1 MLINNNKFNQ
11 ITFFLSGNVEVKDLR
26 TGAIMHG
33 GATEF
38 NGVPYSNV
46 EGSSYFTVNEAEEN
60 VIRILVPTT
69 VNVDQQINN
78 KSFVDKYLSMVRNSY
93 NFKDIKTYNTVG
105 SWYSEELQKVV
116 EEKLRFEK
124 SSKIFSTP
132 PFSNASKDLLKKSMD
147 LAQKSGN
154 QSILFEHIFLSDLK
168 PE

>member
-38 NGVPYSNV
+38 NGIPYSNV
-46 EGSSYFTVNEAEEN
+46 QGSSYFTVNEAEEN

-78 KSFVDKYLSMVRNSY
+78 KSFVDKYLSMVKNSY
-93 NFKDIKTYNTVG
+93 NFKNIKTYNTVG

-116 EEKLRFEK
+116 YDYSTVIEISMKKIDENIINYFLNMGLKIK
-124 SSKIFSTP
+124 SDMTQEAVSVFI
-132 PFSNASKDLLKKSMD
+132 NKS
-147 LAQKSGN
+147 LA
-154 QSILFEHIFLSDLK
+154 IV
-168 PE
+168 

>member
-38 NGVPYSNV
+38 NGIPYSNI

-60 VIRILVPTT
+60 IIRILVPTT
-69 VNVDQQINN
+69 INIDQQINN
-78 KSFVDKYLSMVRNSY
+78 KSFVDKYLSMVKNSY
-93 NFKDIKTYNTVG
+93 NFKNIKTYNTVG

-116 EEKLRFEK
+116 YDYSTVIEISMKKIDENIINYFLDMGLKIK
-124 SSKIFSTP
+124 SDMTQEAVSVFI
-132 PFSNASKDLLKKSMD
+132 NKS
-147 LAQKSGN
+147 LA
-154 QSILFEHIFLSDLK
+154 IV
-168 PE
+168 

>member
-38 NGVPYSNV
+38 NGIPYSNV
-46 EGSSYFTVNEAEEN
+46 QGSSYFTVNEAEEN

-78 KSFVDKYLSMVRNSY
+78 KSFVDKYLSMIKNSY

-105 SWYSEELQKVV
+105 SWYSEELEKVV
-116 EEKLRFEK
+116 YDYSTVIEISMKKIDKNIINYFLDMGLKIK
-124 SSKIFSTP
+124 SDMTQEAVSVFI
-132 PFSNASKDLLKKSMD
+132 NKS
-147 LAQKSGN
+147 LA
-154 QSILFEHIFLSDLK
+154 IV
-168 PE
+168 

>member
-38 NGVPYSNV
+38 NGIPYSNV
-46 EGSSYFTVNEAEEN
+46 QGSSYFTVNEAEEN
-60 VIRILVPTT
+60 IIRILVPTT

-78 KSFVDKYLSMVRNSY
+78 KSFVDKYLSMVRNNY

-116 EEKLRFEK
+116 YDYSTVIEISMKKIDENIINYFLDMGLKIK
-124 SSKIFSTP
+124 SDMTQEAVSVFI
-132 PFSNASKDLLKKSMD
+132 NKS
-147 LAQKSGN
+147 LA
-154 QSILFEHIFLSDLK
+154 IV
-168 PE
+168 

>member
-38 NGVPYSNV
+38 DGIPYSNI

-69 VNVDQQINN
+69 INIDQQINN
-78 KSFVDKYLSMVRNSY
+78 KSFVDKYLSMVKNSY

-116 EEKLRFEK
+116 YDYSTVIEISMKKIDENIINYFLDMGLKIK
-124 SSKIFSTP
+124 SDMTQEAVSVFI
-132 PFSNASKDLLKKSMD
+132 NKS
-147 LAQKSGN
+147 LA
-154 QSILFEHIFLSDLK
+154 IV
-168 PE
+168 

>member
-11 ITFFLSGNVEVKDLR
+11 ITFFLSESVEVKDLR
-26 TGAIMHG
+26 SGAIAHG

-38 NGVPYSNV
+38 NGIPYSNV

-116 EEKLRFEK
+116 YDYSTVIEISMKKIDENIINYFLDMGLKIK
-124 SSKIFSTP
+124 SDMTQEAVSVFI
-132 PFSNASKDLLKKSMD
+132 NKS
-147 LAQKSGN
+147 LA
-154 QSILFEHIFLSDLK
+154 IV
-168 PE
+168 

>member
-38 NGVPYSNV
+38 NGIPYSNV
-46 EGSSYFTVNEAEEN
+46 QGSSYFTVNEAEEN
-60 VIRILVPTT
+60 IIRILVPTT
-69 VNVDQQINN
+69 VNIDQQINN

-116 EEKLRFEK
+116 YDYSTVIEISMKKIDENIINYFLNLGLKIK
-124 SSKIFSTP
+124 SDMTQEAVSVFV
-132 PFSNASKDLLKKSMD
+132 NKS
-147 LAQKSGN
+147 LA
-154 QSILFEHIFLSDLK
+154 IV
-168 PE
+168 

>member
-38 NGVPYSNV
+38 NGIPYSNV

-60 VIRILVPTT
+60 IIRILIPTT
-69 VNVDQQINN
+69 INVDQQINN
-78 KSFVDKYLSMVRNSY
+78 KQFVDKYLSMVKNSY

-105 SWYSEELQKVV
+105 SWYSEDLQKIVYDYSTV
-116 EEKLRFEK
+116 IEISMK
-124 SSKIFSTP
+124 KI
-132 PFSNASKDLLKKSMD
+132 D
-147 LAQKSGN
+147 
-154 QSILFEHIFLSDLK
+154 EHIINYFLNLGLKIKSDMTQEAVSVFINKSLAIV
-168 PE
+168 

>member
-38 NGVPYSNV
+38 NGIPYSNI

-69 VNVDQQINN
+69 INVDQQINN
-78 KSFVDKYLSMVRNSY
+78 KSYVDKYLSIILNNY
-93 NFKDIKTYNTVG
+93 KFKDIKTYKTTG
-105 SWYSEELQKVV
+105 SWYSEDLQKVV
-116 EEKLRFEK
+116 FDNSTVIEINMKKIDENIINYFLDMGLKIK
-124 SSKIFSTP
+124 SDMTQEAVSVFI
-132 PFSNASKDLLKKSMD
+132 NKS
-147 LAQKSGN
+147 LA
-154 QSILFEHIFLSDLK
+154 IV
-168 PE
+168 

>member
-38 NGVPYSNV
+38 NGIPYSNV
-46 EGSSYFTVNEAEEN
+46 QGSSYFTVNEAEEN
-60 VIRILVPTT
+60 IIRILVPTT

-78 KSFVDKYLSMVRNSY
+78 KSFVDKYLSMVKNNY
-93 NFKDIKTYNTVG
+93 NFKNIKTYNTVG

-116 EEKLRFEK
+116 YDYSTVIEISMKKIDENIINYFLNLGLEIK
-124 SSKIFSTP
+124 SDMTQEAVSVFI
-132 PFSNASKDLLKKSMD
+132 NKS
-147 LAQKSGN
+147 LA
-154 QSILFEHIFLSDLK
+154 IV
-168 PE
+168 

>member
-11 ITFFLSGNVEVKDLR
+11 ITFFLSGSVEVKDLR
-26 TGAIMHG
+26 SGAIAHG

-38 NGVPYSNV
+38 NGIPYSNV

-78 KSFVDKYLSMVRNSY
+78 KSFVDKYLSMVRNNY
-93 NFKDIKTYNTVG
+93 NFKNIKTYNTVG

-116 EEKLRFEK
+116 YDYSTVIEISMKKIDENIINYFLNMGLKIK
-124 SSKIFSTP
+124 SDMTQEAVSVFI
-132 PFSNASKDLLKKSMD
+132 NKS
-147 LAQKSGN
+147 LA
-154 QSILFEHIFLSDLK
+154 IV
-168 PE
+168 

>member
-26 TGAIMHG
+26 TGAIVHG

-116 EEKLRFEK
+116 YDYSTVIEISMKKIDENIINYFLNLGLKIK
-124 SSKIFSTP
+124 SDMTQEAVSVFI
-132 PFSNASKDLLKKSMD
+132 NKS
-147 LAQKSGN
+147 LA
-154 QSILFEHIFLSDLK
+154 IV
-168 PE
+168 

>member
-26 TGAIMHG
+26 TGAIAHG

-38 NGVPYSNV
+38 NGIPYSNV
-46 EGSSYFTVNEAEEN
+46 EGSSYFTVNESEEN

-78 KSFVDKYLSMVRNSY
+78 KSFVDKYLSMVRNNY

-116 EEKLRFEK
+116 YDYSTVIEISMKKIDENIINYFLDMGLKIK
-124 SSKIFSTP
+124 SDMTQEAVSVFI
-132 PFSNASKDLLKKSMD
+132 NKS
-147 LAQKSGN
+147 LA
-154 QSILFEHIFLSDLK
+154 IV
-168 PE
+168 

>member
-38 NGVPYSNV
+38 NGIPYSNI

-69 VNVDQQINN
+69 INVDQQINN
-78 KSFVDKYLSMVRNSY
+78 KQFVDKYLSMVRNSY

-116 EEKLRFEK
+116 YDYSTVIEISMK
-124 SSKIFSTP
+124 KI
-132 PFSNASKDLLKKSMD
+132 D
-147 LAQKSGN
+147 
-154 QSILFEHIFLSDLK
+154 EHIINYFLDMGLKIKSDMTQEAVSVFINKSLAIV
-168 PE
+168 

>member
-38 NGVPYSNV
+38 NGIPYSNV
-46 EGSSYFTVNEAEEN
+46 QGSSYFTVNEAEEN
-60 VIRILVPTT
+60 IIRILVPTT
-69 VNVDQQINN
+69 VNIDQQINN
-78 KSFVDKYLSMVRNSY
+78 KSFVDKYLSMVKNSY

-116 EEKLRFEK
+116 YDYSTVIEISMKKIDENIINYFLNMGLKIK
-124 SSKIFSTP
+124 SDMTQEAVSVFI
-132 PFSNASKDLLKKSMD
+132 NKS
-147 LAQKSGN
+147 LA
-154 QSILFEHIFLSDLK
+154 IV
-168 PE
+168 